1 MRGKLFWI
9 LLLALAN
16 FAGAEMPASLDALWS
31 YPTLEVQSMTLNAY
45 EQGGLVI
52 EEVTFSSRKFNGL
65 PTRIF
70 GYFCY
75 PANTKKPLPA
85 ILIVHGGGG
94 SASLA
99 LSTKWARQNY
109 ATLSIDL
116 PGKGFNRRKSRS
128 TGPDMDVPIL
138 LKTSDLYS
146 NYLVHA
152 VAAARNAITY
162 LSRRKEVDPS
172 RIGMIGLSWGGVITL
187 LTNGQENRLKAA
199 VNVFGA
205 GYIPEGCTWQDRF
218 SSLPENAVRAWYDF
232 LDPKNFLPTQGSPI
246 LFMTGTNDHCYYLP
260 TFQKSYEEVK
270 APKNLW
276 LIANSRHRFM
286 PFMEN
291 GALAWLN
298 KYLKGKSGFSGFE
311 VDLPYLNEE
320 DRLIIAV
327 KPKDMNETTEVKLY
341 YSAGGPLGWTTRA
354 WSGMAPGYKDYEK
367 GVFYFGLP
375 KSKIDPE
382 LLYYVTVEDVFGGKT
397 SSLTRSLFK
406 VKKADGQDTF
416 GVTAPLKNVFRHE
429 PPLTLLDG
437 TSAQNAIL
445 KYSQADRSYLVIF
458 RQ

>member
-1 MRGKLFWI
+1 
-9 LLLALAN
+9 
-16 FAGAEMPASLDALWS
+16 
-31 YPTLEVQSMTLNAY
+31 MTLNAY
-45 EQGGLVI
+45 EQRGLVI

-75 PANTKKPLPA
+75 PANLKHPLPA

-162 LSRRKEVDPS
+162 LSRREEVDPD

-232 LDPKNFLPTQGSPI
+232 LDPKNFLATQGSPI

-270 APKNLW
+270 AQKNLW

-327 KPKDMNETTEVKLY
+327 RPKDMNETTEARLY
-341 YSAGGPLGWTTRA
+341 YSAGAPLGWTTRT

-375 KSKIDPE
+375 RSKIDPE

-397 SSLTRSLFK
+397 SSLIRSLFK

-429 PPLTLLDG
+429 LPLTLLDG
-437 TSAQNAIL
+437 TSAQNAVL
-445 KYSQADRSYLVIF
+445 KYSPADRSYLIVF